1 LTARSGDDQT
11 RRVPTAALPSGI
23 ELTYDTVG
31 SPADPALVLVMGLGA
46 QMTLWDEGLCAR
58 LAAAGRYVI
67 RFDNRDVG
75 LSTKMDGAVVD
86 PFEVMVAQLEGR
98 PLPAVPYTLSTLAV
112 DTVGLLD
119 HLGIAQAHIV
129 GASMGGMIAQTI
141 AIEHP
146 DRVITLTSIMS
157 TTGETTVGE
166 PDPTAIAA
174 LLAPPSPVRETYVA
188 NAVESWRVLASPR
201 YYDADMV
208 RDRAGAQFDR
218 SYHPEGTTRQL
229 AAIFASGDRVE
240 GLRALRVPTLV
251 IHGRADR
258 LITLSGGERTAE
270 LVPGANLLV
279 LNDMGHDLPE
289 PLWPIIVDA
298 IVSHTTHQIA

>member
-1 LTARSGDDQT
+1 MPAVRTNGLN
-11 RRVPTAALPSGI
+11 I
-23 ELTYDTVG
+23 EYESLG
-31 SPADPALVLVMGLGA
+31 SPADPAIVLVMGLGMQLIA
-46 QMTLWDEGLCAR
+46 WPDAFCQALVAKGFR
-58 LAAAGRYVI
+58 VV
-67 RFDNRDVG
+67 RFDNRDSG
-75 LSTKMDGAVVD
+75 LSSRCT
-86 PFEVMVAQLEGR
+86 GR
-98 PLPAVPYTLSTLAV
+98 PAPTLLLALLAARLGLPVRAPYSLSDMAD
-112 DTVGLLD
+112 DTIGLMDKLK
-119 HLGIAQAHIV
+119 IARAHVV
-129 GASMGGMIAQTI
+129 GASMGGMIAQTM

-157 TTGETTVGE
+157 TTGETTVGA

-218 SYHPEGTTRQL
+218 SYYPEGTTRQL
-229 AAIFASGDRVE
+229 AAIFASGDRAE
-240 GLRALRVPTLV
+240 GLHALRVPTLV

-298 IVSHTTHQIA
+298 IVSHTTHQIG